1 MPKGEHFKKP
11 NPRINQV
18 SFKVSDKELSRLQ
31 SLAALKG
38 LSVPEWIRVQ
48 INYGAPVEVE
58 KPVVAPEV
66 EAKAEEIPVKDDSN
80 RLPDEPIKNQM
91 SLF

>member
-18 SFKVSDKELSRLQ
+18 SFKVNDKELEKLNK
-31 SLAALKG
+31 LAGAANM
-38 LSVPEWIRVQ
+38 SIPEWLRSL
-48 INYGAPVEVE
+48 INEDIKTESAETAKKNNSTRTYEDS
-58 KPVVAPEV
+58 KP
-66 EAKAEEIPVKDDSN
+66 KDS
-80 RLPDEPIKNQM
+80 QM